1 MTEAEWLECGDPEL
15 MLAFLR
21 GRASERKQ
29 RLFASAC
36 CRRIWHLMEDER
48 SRNAVEVAE
57 RYAEGLVGV
66 GKLRA
71 AYELAYEA
79 YMDDGIDG
87 DSIEEVIAR
96 IAVNLTVVDIGEVA
110 TSATEAAN
118 AKAHVAV
125 YGLGDSDVDTTKTT
139 QAAYSA
145 ERFAERAVLC
155 CYLRCI
161 FGNPFQLISFDPSM
175 LAWNGSAIRKMAQA
189 IYDDR
194 AFARLPLLADALE
207 DAGCIDADVLSHC
220 RTSGDHVRGCWV
232 VDLLLGKS

>member
-110 TSATEAAN
+110 TSATEAAD
-118 AKAHVAV
+118 AKAHVTV
-125 YGLGDSDVDTTKTT
+125 YGLGESDVDTTETT

-161 FGNPFQLISFDPSM
+161 FGNPFQLISFDASM
-175 LAWNGSAIRKMAQA
+175 LAWNDSAIPKLAES

-194 AFARLPLLADALE
+194 AFDRLPLLADALE
-207 DAGCIDADVLSHC
+207 DAGCDDIDILSHC
-220 RTSGDHVRGCWV
+220 RTPGEHVRGCWV